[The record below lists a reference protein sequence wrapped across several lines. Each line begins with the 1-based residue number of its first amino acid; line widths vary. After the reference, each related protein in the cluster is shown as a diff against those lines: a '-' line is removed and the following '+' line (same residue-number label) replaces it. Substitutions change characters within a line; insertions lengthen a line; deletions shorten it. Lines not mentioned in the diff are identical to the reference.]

1 MKILVIIISFFFS
14 VLFRLLIINKSEIKN
29 YFKNGIMND
38 SVFYFY
44 LLIFFKSNKSGDYD
58 KISILSGGPVIW
70 PSLFFKFINF
80 FFSKSQL
87 FKYSWLP
94 NLFFYIILNLIISTS
109 FYFLDID
116 LFEIVLF
123 YVFFLTSAD
132 NLLFDKSRIQYL
144 SLQPRFLGVIIN
156 SLLLYF
162 FIFFELNILIKAFI
176 LILSFFALNLSYF
189 SRQNWFFVVMPFL
202 LIINFNFAF
211 LVLFI
216 SIIVSLLIYPKEF
229 YQSCIKQIQFLYKY
243 FYTYWSFNK
252 NGSKFIVLIKGLFA
266 RPLIESF
273 PYFSFFLLPFLPFF
287 IDFTNDFNSF
297 YQIINKL
304 KILYLIIFSLFVFTS
319 FRKFAFLGECW
330 RYISFSTY
338 LILPL
343 FYAVSFKYSSYP
355 ITILVLVI
363 NIIFYLFNNPLN
375 FRSNNSELLNLLS
388 TKPNYFNNA
397 SWYGIPFRAAT
408 LPICMGYGFRSYEYT
423 AGQDNLVINN
433 KYFSSYPF
441 LKWDLEMLYN
451 DKISN
456 VIVDKSYLSKA
467 IEISNFNSNE
477 LTLILESENFI
488 VYETKFKL
496 RD

>member
-14 VLFRLLIINKSEIKN
+14 VIFRYLIVKKSEIN
-29 YFKNGIMND
+29 SYFKDGIMND

-44 LLIFFKSNKSGDYD
+44 LSNFFKSNRSGDYD
-58 KISILSGGPVIW
+58 KRSILSGGPVIW
-70 PSLFFKFINF
+70 PSIFFNFINF

-94 NLFFYIILNLIISTS
+94 NYIFYIILNFIISIS
-109 FYFLDID
+109 FLFLEID
-116 LFEIVLF
+116 FFEIVMF
-123 YVFFLTSAD
+123 YAFFLTSPD

-144 SLQPRFLGVIIN
+144 SLQPRFLGVITN
-156 SLLLYF
+156 SLIFYF
-162 FIFFELNILIKAFI
+162 FIFFELNIIIKA
-176 LILSFFALNLSYF
+176 LIIALSFISLNLSYF
-189 SRQNWFFVVMPFL
+189 SRQTWFFVVLPFL
-202 LIINFNFAF
+202 CIINFNFAI
-211 LVLFI
+211 LVFFI
-216 SIIVSLLIYPKEF
+216 IIIVSLLIYPNEF
-229 YQSCIKQIQFLYKY
+229 LQSCIKQIQFLYKY

-252 NGSKFIVLIKGLFA
+252 NDSKFIVLIKSLFA

-273 PYFSFFLLPFLPFF
+273 PYFSFFLLPFLSFF
-287 IDFTNDFNSF
+287 IDFTNDISSFN
-297 YQIINKL
+297 QIINKL
-304 KILYLIIFSLFVFTS
+304 KILYFVIFSLFVFTS

-343 FYAVSFKYSSYP
+343 FYAISFNYISYP
-355 ITILVLVI
+355 ITILVLFI
-363 NIIFYLFNNPLN
+363 NILFYFFKNPLN
-375 FRSNNSELLNLLS
+375 FRNNNSELLNLLS

-408 LPICMGYGFRSYEYT
+408 LPICLGYGIRSYEYT

-467 IEISNFNSNE
+467 IEISNFNSDE
-477 LTLILESENFI
+477 LILILESENFI
-488 VYETKFKL
+488 IYETKFKF